1 MKNNITNFD
10 WKTLPEMF
18 FKESEKQLDKP
29 LLWFKKKN
37 EYEYYTWKNVKNK
50 INLLSNKLI
59 KLGLKKGD
67 KVVIVSE
74 NNPNWFIS
82 DFSIM
87 LAGGITVPAYTT
99 YTKKDYEYL
108 FKNCK
113 AKMIFVSN
121 KQLFLNCL
129 PAIKKNKT
137 IKQII
142 SFEKIS
148 ISKESEK
155 VIYLNDLWKEKL
167 KNRNI
172 KIISLNDLWKEKLKN
187 INIKAKINENDPA
200 CIIYTSGTSG
210 LPKGV
215 ILTHKSIKSNLIGS
229 LDIFKNI
236 NFYNEKY
243 ISFLPLS
250 HSYEHTAG
258 QFLPLLTSSQI
269 YYAEN
274 LDKLFANI
282 KEVNPTYIAAVP
294 RLYDAIYKKIINN
307 FSKKKLLKK
316 LFEINLNLGKKI
328 YLNQKKRLIFTKF
341 IKFFFKILI
350 DNKIKKIFGNNL
362 KFFVSGGGAL
372 SYDINIFF
380 ESIGIKILQGYGLT
394 ETSPTVSCNR
404 PEFNKIGT
412 VGPPIKGV
420 DVKIASDGEI
430 LIRGDILMKGYLGK
444 EKETKEKIKNNWLY
458 TGDIGKLDEDNH
470 LIITDRKKDIIVTT
484 GGDNIAPQKI
494 ESLFST
500 LETTSQV
507 LIFGD
512 NKPFLVAL
520 IFIKIDDKDPHI
532 EKATKEVEDEQK
544 KIELHIKKINTKLS
558 SIEKIKKYT
567 FVVLSQNILNTFLTP
582 TMKIKRNKV
591 YEKYRKE
598 IEGLYN

>member
-18 FKESEKQLDKP
+18 FKESEKQLDSP
-29 LLWFKKKN
+29 LLWFKKNN
-37 EYEYYTWKNVKNK
+37 EYKYYTWRNVKNK

-67 KVVIVSE
+67 KVIIVSE

-108 FKNCK
+108 LNDCK
-113 AKMIFVSN
+113 AKIIFVSN
-121 KQLFLNCL
+121 KQLFLNFL

-137 IKQII
+137 VKQII
-142 SFEKIS
+142 SFDKINGGRNEKI
-148 ISKESEK
+148 IS
-155 VIYLNDLWKEKL
+155 LDDLWKEKT
-167 KNRNI
+167 KKKDI
-172 KIISLNDLWKEKLKN
+172 KIKT
-187 INIKAKINENDPA
+187 NENDPA

-210 LPKGV
+210 VPKGV
-215 ILTHKSIKSNLIGS
+215 ILTHKSIKYNLIGS

-258 QFLPLLTSSQI
+258 QFLPLLTSSHI

-274 LDKLFANI
+274 LDKLFTNI

-307 FSKKKLLKK
+307 FSKKKILKK

-328 YLNQKKRLIFTKF
+328 YLNQKKKLVFTKL

-350 DNKIKKIFGNNL
+350 DNKIKKIFGNDL

-420 DVKIASDGEI
+420 KVKIASDGEI
-430 LIRGDILMKGYLGK
+430 LIKGDILMQGYLGK

-458 TGDIGKLDEDNH
+458 TGDIGKLDEDNY

-500 LETTSQV
+500 LESTSQV

-520 IFIKIDDKDPHI
+520 IIIKTDKDLLKG
-532 EKATKEVEDEQK
+532 ELEDEME
-544 KIELHIKKINTKLS
+544 KILLHIKKINTKLS
-558 SIEKIKKYT
+558 SIEKIRKHH
-567 FVVLSQNILNTFLTP
+567 FVILNQNEINTFLTP

-591 YEKYRKE
+591 YEKYKKE
-598 IEGLYN
+598 IDKLYN

>member
-18 FKESEKQLDKP
+18 FKESEKQLDSP
-29 LLWFKKKN
+29 LLWFKKNN
-37 EYEYYTWKNVKNK
+37 EYKYYTWRNVKNK

-67 KVVIVSE
+67 KVIIVSE

-108 FKNCK
+108 LNDCK
-113 AKMIFVSN
+113 AKIIFVSN
-121 KQLFLNCL
+121 KQLFLNFL

-137 IKQII
+137 VKQII
-142 SFEKIS
+142 SFDKINRGRNEKI
-148 ISKESEK
+148 IS
-155 VIYLNDLWKEKL
+155 LDDLWKEKT
-167 KNRNI
+167 KKKDI
-172 KIISLNDLWKEKLKN
+172 KIKT
-187 INIKAKINENDPA
+187 NENDPA

-210 LPKGV
+210 VPKGV
-215 ILTHKSIKSNLIGS
+215 ILTHKSIKYNLIGS

-258 QFLPLLTSSQI
+258 QFLPLLTSSHI

-274 LDKLFANI
+274 LDKLFTNI

-307 FSKKKLLKK
+307 FSKKKILKK

-328 YLNQKKRLIFTKF
+328 YLNQKKKLVFTKL

-350 DNKIKKIFGNNL
+350 DNKIKKIFGNDL

-420 DVKIASDGEI
+420 KVKIASDGEI
-430 LIRGDILMKGYLGK
+430 LIKGDILMQGYLGK

-458 TGDIGKLDEDNH
+458 TGDIGKLDEDNY

-500 LETTSQV
+500 LESTSQV

-520 IFIKIDDKDPHI
+520 IIIKTDKDLLKS
-532 EKATKEVEDEQK
+532 ELEDEME
-544 KIELHIKKINTKLS
+544 KILLHIKKINTKLS
-558 SIEKIKKYT
+558 SIEKIRKHH
-567 FVVLSQNILNTFLTP
+567 FVILNQNEINTFLTP

-591 YEKYRKE
+591 YEKYKKE
-598 IEGLYN
+598 IDKLYN

>member
-18 FKESEKQLDKP
+18 FKESEKQLDSP
-29 LLWFKKKN
+29 LLWFKKNN
-37 EYEYYTWKNVKNK
+37 EYKYYTWRNVKNK

-67 KVVIVSE
+67 KVIIVSE

-108 FKNCK
+108 LNDCK
-113 AKMIFVSN
+113 AKIIFVSN
-121 KQLFLNCL
+121 KQLFLNFL

-137 IKQII
+137 VKQII
-142 SFEKIS
+142 SFDKINGGRNEKI
-148 ISKESEK
+148 IS
-155 VIYLNDLWKEKL
+155 LDDLWKEKT
-167 KNRNI
+167 KKKDI
-172 KIISLNDLWKEKLKN
+172 KIKT
-187 INIKAKINENDPA
+187 NENDPA

-210 LPKGV
+210 VPKGV
-215 ILTHKSIKSNLIGS
+215 ILTHKSIKYNLIGS

-258 QFLPLLTSSQI
+258 QFLPLLTSSHI

-274 LDKLFANI
+274 LDKLFTNI

-307 FSKKKLLKK
+307 FSKKKILKK

-328 YLNQKKRLIFTKF
+328 YLNQKKKLVFTKL

-350 DNKIKKIFGNNL
+350 DNKIKKIFGNDL

-420 DVKIASDGEI
+420 KVKIASDGEI
-430 LIRGDILMKGYLGK
+430 LIKGDILMQGYLGK

-458 TGDIGKLDEDNH
+458 TGDIGKLDEDNY

-500 LETTSQV
+500 LESTSQV

-520 IFIKIDDKDPHI
+520 IIIKTDKDLLKS
-532 EKATKEVEDEQK
+532 ELEDEME
-544 KIELHIKKINTKLS
+544 KILLHIKKINTKLS
-558 SIEKIKKYT
+558 SIEKIRKHH
-567 FVVLSQNILNTFLTP
+567 FVILNQNEINTFLTP

-591 YEKYRKE
+591 YEKYKKE
-598 IEGLYN
+598 IDKLYN